1 MTVAPSLAALFN
13 PRNVVLVGAS
23 DRPGHWSPRVWG
35 NLKRLGFKGNVFA
48 VNPGRAEIF
57 GARCYPSLAA
67 LPEPPDHLA
76 LFVPGDVTLDML
88 EMGAALGARSATLF
102 AAGFGEGGDSVGAAR
117 AVRLREIVARTG
129 VAAAGPNCMGL
140 ACGRSGF
147 VTLAD
152 ETLQPLARG
161 PVAVI
166 TQSGMLASTFSRAL
180 NDRALGVSHLISC
193 GNQTALTLADYIA
206 HLAGDDGVKVI
217 LCYIEMLP
225 DASAFLDAC
234 RLAHANGKRV
244 VCVKIGGSDEA
255 RAAALAHTGAM
266 VGTTDAFDAVAA
278 DAGVI
283 RVSSLE
289 QTIEAAELF
298 SRAPVLKGRRVAF
311 IANSGALRTLI
322 TEGAERH
329 GVTLAAVTAAA
340 ASGIAKALGA
350 EQEASNPLDTKR
362 TLPTDTYMAC
372 VDAVGRSDAC
382 DLLVMLEELP
392 REAGVARKVANL
404 TALDAWAG
412 HHGDE
417 HGDEV
422 GDGRAAVAVLSPL
435 AFADTGPMR
444 ELRGKLPH
452 LPLLRG
458 LDTVLSLL
466 ARLPGAR
473 PRAPAV
479 QRSVERPE
487 MGRYALELAGSL
499 RVPTPLSEPASK
511 EVITAYGIRAPR
523 EETVGIA
530 DAAEAGAAAALRIGF
545 PVVLKAF
552 APEITHKSDAGLVI
566 TGLADVSAVQS
577 AAETIRKRARQCGA
591 PLDGILVAEQ
601 ISGGVEMVLG
611 MSRDPE
617 MGPVLMVG
625 LGGVWLEVIGDV
637 AFVPTDVDREGAL
650 AAIARTKASKLLAG
664 YRGAPAGD
672 VGALADAMVAL
683 GQLVRDLGDAV
694 HSIDINPIVVLPA
707 GEGAVALDALVVLQP
722 TGGTTT

>member
-466 ARLPGAR
+466 ARLPDTAATRTSPLEKLRPPPQRRDALALAR
-473 PRAPAV
+473 T
-479 QRSVERPE
+479 
-487 MGRYALELAGSL
+487 LEG
-499 RVPTPLSEPASK
+499 PTPLSEPQSK
-511 EVITAYGIRAPR
+511 VLLAVYGIRSPR
-523 EETVGIA
+523 EEVVATP
-530 DAAEAGAAAALRIGF
+530 EAVVAAAGRIGY
-545 PVVLKAF
+545 PVVLKAV
-552 APEITHKSDAGLVI
+552 AADITHKSDAGLVI
-566 TGLADVSAVQS
+566 TGLSDNRAVQS
-577 AAETIRKRARQCGA
+577 AAATIVTRARAVGA
-591 PLDGILVAEQ
+591 RLDGILVAEQ